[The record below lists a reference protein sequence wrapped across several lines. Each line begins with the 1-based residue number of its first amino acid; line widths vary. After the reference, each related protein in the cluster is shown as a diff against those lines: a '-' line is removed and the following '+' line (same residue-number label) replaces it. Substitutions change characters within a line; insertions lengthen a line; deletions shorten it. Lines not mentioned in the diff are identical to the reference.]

1 VQIFEKSLDKTAF
14 FHKNR
19 IKIPLSGIFSLS
31 IFKPLCKKMSEPK
44 IVNSVVRAALIL
56 QTLSSGNSR
65 IGKISESVKLSKGTT
80 HRLLLTLAKVG
91 FVVQDPLTQGYHLG
105 PGLLQLFSDP
115 ILSHNSLISCA
126 FEEMTYLKNLTRE
139 TVLLDLRAGLQKV
152 CIEKIDS
159 PENLKYTNEKGFAA
173 PLYVGGGGKILLSEL
188 KDDEINIILQQI
200 SFVPITPNTIIDPE
214 QLRAEIKKV
223 RQQGYATSFGERV
236 PGSSCVSVP
245 VKNYVAPVALS
256 ILGPASRFTP
266 QRIMETIEELKQAAG
281 KVSKNLK
288 NLKKISESNEQ

>member
-1 VQIFEKSLDKTAF
+1 MWNILRF
-14 FHKNR
+14 N
-19 IKIPLSGIFSLS
+19 
-31 IFKPLCKKMSEPK
+31 FKAPVAKMGESK

-56 QTLSSGNSR
+56 QTLSRGKSR
-65 IGKISESVKLSKGTT
+65 IGKISESVKLSKATT

-115 ILSHNSLISCA
+115 ILSHNSLTSCA
-126 FEEMTYLKNLTRE
+126 FEEMTYLNNLTRE
-139 TVLLDLRAGLQKV
+139 TVLLDLRSGLQKV

-173 PLYVGGGGKILLSEL
+173 PIYVGGGGKVLLSEL
-188 KDDEINIILQQI
+188 KDDELNYILKQT
-200 SFVPITPNTIIDPE
+200 SFVPITSNTIIDPE
-214 QLRAEIKKV
+214 KLRAEIKKV
-223 RQQGYATSFGERV
+223 RKQGYATSFGERV

-245 VKNYVAPVALS
+245 VKHYVAPVALS

-266 QRIMETIEELKQAAG
+266 KRIMEIIVELKQAADRI
-281 KVSKNLK
+281 SKNLE
-288 NLKKISESNEQ
+288 NLKEIGKNNEQ

>member
-1 VQIFEKSLDKTAF
+1 MWNILRF
-14 FHKNR
+14 N
-19 IKIPLSGIFSLS
+19 
-31 IFKPLCKKMSEPK
+31 FKAPVAKMGGSK

-56 QTLSSGNSR
+56 QSLSRGKSR
-65 IGKISESVKLSKGTT
+65 IGKISESVKLSKATT

-126 FEEMTYLKNLTRE
+126 FEEMTYLNNLTRE
-139 TVLLDLRAGLQKV
+139 TVLIDLRSGLQKV

-173 PLYVGGGGKILLSEL
+173 PIYVGGGGKILLSEL
-188 KDDEINIILQQI
+188 KDDELNTLLKQT
-200 SFVPITPNTIIDPE
+200 SFVAITSNTIIDPE
-214 QLRAEIKKV
+214 KLRAEIKKV
-223 RQQGYATSFGERV
+223 RKQGYATSFGERV

-245 VKNYVAPVALS
+245 VKHYVAPVALS

-266 QRIMETIEELKQAAG
+266 KKIMETIVELKQAAG
-281 KVSKNLK
+281 RISKNLE
-288 NLKKISESNEQ
+288 NLKEIGKNNEQ